1 MRVEQLKVKNFRGIK
16 HLEWNL
22 MAQSICC
29 LIGVGDSAKTTVL
42 DAVEAALS
50 PRWMTFNEADFH
62 HANTAEDIE
71 VEVTIGELSCAL
83 LSDGRFGLYLRGLSS
98 EGQLNDEP
106 EDTDDP
112 VLTVRL
118 SVDATMEPVW
128 SLVCDRYPVPRILSN
143 RDKAMFCLVRLAGDE
158 ARHLT
163 WAQGSVLSK
172 ITEANDETAQMLAN
186 AYRSARQSADLGSI
200 PELARAAISAE
211 TAARSLGAY
220 INESYNPDL
229 ELGRGGF
236 SSGSIALHDGSV
248 PLRLAGLGTR
258 RLATLA
264 VQRSAISEGAIVLV
278 DEIEQGLEPHRVL
291 GAMAQLKKWQKEA
304 ESAHLAK
311 GQILMTT
318 HSDVVLAE
326 LPAPSLFIV
335 SRSLGSVSE
344 IKHALS
350 SGDISRVLKGA
361 PRALFARRILL
372 CEGATELGLMLGVRE
387 HYPDRH
393 GGVPIE
399 QMGSAIIDGGGSAGP
414 PLALALRALGYHVG
428 LFRDSDRK
436 LDAHFATKLQA
447 QGVRVIEYGGELNTE
462 RAVFQSA
469 NNTQIESLLELVT
482 GFISEPTLMDHLEK
496 GFPAIDVTESFDEW
510 DLVGDDANLRFRMSD
525 LAAEKSW
532 FKTAER
538 GRAISPIV
546 LEIMNGS
553 PASAIGACFN
563 TVENWL
569 YGNA

>member
-1 MRVEQLKVKNFRGIK
+1 MRVEKLSVKNFRGIK
-16 HLEWNL
+16 HLEWDL
-22 MAQSICC
+22 AEQSICC

-62 HANTAEDIE
+62 HANTADEIV
-71 VEVTIGELSCAL
+71 VEVTIGELSRSL
-83 LSDGRFGLYLRGLSS
+83 LSDGRFGLYLRGLSPT
-98 EGQLNDEP
+98 GQLNDEP
-106 EDTDDP
+106 EDSDEP

-143 RDKAMFCLVRLAGDE
+143 RDRAMFCLVRLAGDE

-172 ITEANDETAQMLAN
+172 MTEANDETAQMLAR

-200 PELARAAISAE
+200 PELAKAAESAE

-220 INESYNPDL
+220 INQSYGPDL

-236 SSGSIALHDGSV
+236 SSGSVALHDGLV

-278 DEIEQGLEPHRVL
+278 DELEQGLEPHRVL
-291 GAMAQLKKWQKEA
+291 GAMAQLKKWQREA
-304 ESAHLAK
+304 ETANLAK

-326 LPAPSLFIV
+326 LPPTSLFVV
-335 SRSLGSVSE
+335 SRSAKSVCD
-344 IKHALS
+344 IKHAS
-350 SGDISRVLKGA
+350 SKGDISRILKGA

-372 CEGATELGLMLGVRE
+372 CEGATELGLMLGLRE
-387 HYPDRH
+387 YYPSRH
-393 GGVPIE
+393 DGVPIE
-399 QMGSAIIDGGGSAGP
+399 QLGAAIIDGGGNAAP
-414 PLALALRALGYHVG
+414 PLALALKALGYDVG
-428 LFRDSDRK
+428 LFRDSDVK
-436 LDAHFATKLQA
+436 LKSKVAAELNDA
-447 QGVRVIEYGGELNTE
+447 GVKVIEYGGELNTE
-462 RAVFQSA
+462 RAVFLSA
-469 NNTQIESLLELVT
+469 SGVQVEALLDLVA

-496 GFPAIDVTESFDEW
+496 AFPEVDVSQHFDEW
-510 DLVGDDANLRFRMSD
+510 DFINKHSEFLQRMSD
-525 LAAEKSW
+525 LAGDKSW
-532 FKTAER
+532 FKNAER
-538 GRAISPIV
+538 GRAISSVVTEIV
-546 LEIMNGS
+546 AGESTAALGVCLNSIER
-553 PASAIGACFN
+553 
-563 TVENWL
+563 WL
-569 YGNA
+569 YGDA

>member
-1 MRVEQLKVKNFRGIK
+1 MRVEQLTVKNFRGIK
-16 HLEWNL
+16 HLEWKL
-22 MAQSICC
+22 MGQSICC

-71 VEVTIGELSCAL
+71 VEVTIGELSRAL
-83 LSDGRFGLYLRGLSS
+83 LSDGRFGLYLRGLSPKG
-98 EGQLNDEP
+98 ELNDEP
-106 EDTDDP
+106 EDADTP

-128 SLVCDRYPVPRILSN
+128 SLVCDRYPIPRVLSN
-143 RDKAMFCLVRLAGDE
+143 RDRAMFCLVRLAGDE

-172 ITEANDETAQMLAN
+172 MTEANDETSQMLAH
-186 AYRSARQSADLGSI
+186 AYRSARQSANLGSI
-200 PELARAAISAE
+200 PELAQAAASAE

-220 INESYNPDL
+220 INQAYCPDL

-236 SSGSIALHDGSV
+236 NSSSIALHDGSV

-278 DEIEQGLEPHRVL
+278 DELEQGLEPHRVL
-291 GAMAQLKKWQKEA
+291 GAMAQLKKWQQEA
-304 ESAHLAK
+304 EKAHLAK

-326 LPAPSLFIV
+326 LPPPSLFIV
-335 SRSLGSVSE
+335 SRSPEAVAD
-344 IKHALS
+344 IKHAQAN
-350 SGDISRVLKGA
+350 GDISRVIKGA
-361 PRALFARRILL
+361 PRALFARKILL
-372 CEGATELGLMLGVRE
+372 CEGATELGMMLGLRE
-387 HYPDRH
+387 RYPDRH
-393 GGVPIE
+393 DGVPIE
-399 QMGSAIIDGGGSAGP
+399 QLGAAIVDGGGSAGP
-414 PLALALRALGYHVG
+414 PLALALRALGYEVG

-436 LDAHFATKLQA
+436 LDAHFAAKLQA
-447 QGVRVIEYGGELNTE
+447 QGVRVIEYGGGLNTE

-469 NNTQIESLLELVT
+469 TDAQIDGLLDLVV
-482 GFISEPTLMDHLEK
+482 GFISEPTLVDHLEK
-496 GFPAIDVTESFDEW
+496 TFEGLDVDACFCDW
-510 DLVGDDANLRFRMSD
+510 DLVGSSPDLRLRLSD

-532 FKTAER
+532 FKNAER
-538 GRAISPIV
+538 GRAISALVMQIIDNPHVSPIGIC
-546 LEIMNGS
+546 LR
-553 PASAIGACFN
+553 
-563 TVENWL
+563 TVESWL

>member
-1 MRVEQLKVKNFRGIK
+1 MRVEQLTVKNFRGIK
-16 HLEWNL
+16 HLEWKL
-22 MAQSICC
+22 MGQSICC
-29 LIGVGDSAKTTVL
+29 MIGVGDSAKTTVL

-62 HANTAEDIE
+62 HANTTEDIE
-71 VEVTIGELSCAL
+71 VEVTIGELSRAL
-83 LSDGRFGLYLRGLSS
+83 LSDGRFGLYLRGLSPTG
-98 EGQLNDEP
+98 ELNDEP
-106 EDTDDP
+106 EDADSP

-143 RDKAMFCLVRLAGDE
+143 RDRALFCLVRLAGDE

-172 ITEANDETAQMLAN
+172 MTEANDETAQMLAH
-186 AYRSARQSADLGSI
+186 AYRSARQSANLGSI
-200 PELARAAISAE
+200 PELAQAAASAE

-220 INESYNPDL
+220 INQGYGPDL

-236 SSGSIALHDGSV
+236 NSSSIALHDGSV

-278 DEIEQGLEPHRVL
+278 DELEQGLEPHRVL
-291 GAMAQLKKWQKEA
+291 GAMAQLKKWQQEA
-304 ESAHLAK
+304 EKAHLAK

-335 SRSLGSVSE
+335 SRSPKAIAD
-344 IKHALS
+344 IKHALA
-350 SGDISRVLKGA
+350 SGNISRVLKGA

-372 CEGATELGLMLGVRE
+372 CEGATELGMMLGLRE

-393 GGVPIE
+393 DGVPIE
-399 QMGSAIIDGGGSAGP
+399 QLGAAIIDGGGSAGP
-414 PLALALRALGYHVG
+414 PLALALRALGYEVG

-447 QGVRVIEYGGELNTE
+447 QGVRVIEYGGGLNTE

-469 NNTQIESLLELVT
+469 TDTQIDGLL
-482 GFISEPTLMDHLEK
+482 
-496 GFPAIDVTESFDEW
+496 
-510 DLVGDDANLRFRMSD
+510 DLVFCLR
-525 LAAEKSW
+525 
-532 FKTAER
+532 
-538 GRAISPIV
+538 
-546 LEIMNGS
+546 
-553 PASAIGACFN
+553 
-563 TVENWL
+563 
-569 YGNA
+569 

>member
-1 MRVEQLKVKNFRGIK
+1 MRIEQLTVKNFRGIK
-16 HLEWNL
+16 HLEWKL

-62 HANTAEDIE
+62 HANTADDIE
-71 VEVTIGELSCAL
+71 VEVTIGELSRAL
-83 LSDGRFGLYLRGLSS
+83 LSDGRFGLYLRGISPT
-98 EGQLNDEP
+98 GQINDEP
-106 EDTDDP
+106 EDSDEP

-128 SLVCDRYPVPRILSN
+128 SLVCDRCPVPRILSN
-143 RDKAMFCLVRLAGDE
+143 RDRAMFCLVRLAGDE

-172 ITEANDETAQMLAN
+172 MTEANDETAQMLAH
-186 AYRSARQSADLGSI
+186 AYRSARQSASLSSI
-200 PELARAAISAE
+200 SELAQAAASAE
-211 TAARSLGAY
+211 AAARSLGAY
-220 INESYNPDL
+220 ISQGYGPDL

-236 SSGSIALHDGSV
+236 NSGSIALHDGSV

-278 DEIEQGLEPHRVL
+278 DELEQGLEPHRVL
-291 GAMAQLKKWQKEA
+291 GAVAQLKKWQKEA
-304 ESAHLAK
+304 EGAGLAK

-326 LPAPSLFIV
+326 LPPSALFIV
-335 SRSLGSVSE
+335 SRSE
-344 IKHALS
+344 NAFADIKHAS
-350 SGDISRVLKGA
+350 ASGDLSRVLKGA

-387 HYPDRH
+387 FYPDRH
-393 GGVPIE
+393 EGVPIE
-399 QMGSAIIDGGGSAGP
+399 QLGAAIIDGGGSAAP
-414 PLALALRALGYHVG
+414 PLALALRGLGYEVA
-428 LFRDSDRK
+428 LFRDSDRR
-436 LDAHFATKLQA
+436 LESHLATRLQA
-447 QGVRVIEYGGELNTE
+447 SSVRIIEYGGDLNTE
-462 RAVFQSA
+462 RAVFLSA
-469 NNTQIESLLELVT
+469 SNSQVESLLALVAE
-482 GFISEPTLMDHLEK
+482 FVSESTLNDHLTK
-496 GFPAIDVTESFDEW
+496 AFPGVDVEDSFDDW
-510 DLVGDDANLRFRMSD
+510 DLISDCSDFRQRMSD

-538 GRAISPIV
+538 GRTIAPLVTEIVSAAPTSPIGSCLSS
-546 LEIMNGS
+546 LEK
-553 PASAIGACFN
+553 
-563 TVENWL
+563 WL

>member
-62 HANTAEDIE
+62 HANTTEDIE
-71 VEVTIGELSCAL
+71 IEVTIGELSRAL
-83 LSDGRFGLYLRGLSS
+83 LSDGRFGLYLRGLSV

-106 EDTDDP
+106 GDTDDP

-172 ITEANDETAQMLAN
+172 MTEANDETAQMLAN
-186 AYRSARQSADLGSI
+186 AYRSARQSANLRFI
-200 PELARAAISAE
+200 PELARAATSAE

-291 GAMAQLKKWQKEA
+291 GAIAQLKKWQKEA
-304 ESAHLAK
+304 ENAHLAK

-335 SRSLGSVSE
+335 SRSSGAVSD
-344 IKHALS
+344 IKHALA

-399 QMGSAIIDGGGSAGP
+399 QLGSAIIDGGGSAGP

-436 LDAHFATKLQA
+436 LDVHFATKLQA
-447 QGVRVIEYGGELNTE
+447 QGVRVIEYGGNLNTE

-469 NNTQIESLLELVT
+469 NNAQIDSLLDLVA

-546 LEIMNGS
+546 MEIMNGL
-553 PASAIGACFN
+553 PASAVGVCFN

>member
-1 MRVEQLKVKNFRGIK
+1 MRVEQLIVKNFRGIK
-16 HLEWNL
+16 HLECNL
-22 MAQSICC
+22 AAQSICC

-50 PRWMTFNEADFH
+50 PRWMTFSEADFH
-62 HANTAEDIE
+62 QANTADDIE
-71 VEVTIGELSCAL
+71 VEVTIGELSRAL
-83 LSDGRFGLYLRGLSS
+83 LSDGRFGLYLRGLSPS
-98 EGQLNDEP
+98 GQLNDEP
-106 EDTDDP
+106 EDADQP
-112 VLTVRL
+112 ALTVKL

-143 RDKAMFCLVRLAGDE
+143 RDRAMFCLVRLAGDE

-163 WAQGSVLSK
+163 WAQGSVLAK
-172 ITEANDETAQMLAN
+172 LTEANDETAQMLAH
-186 AYRSARQSADLGSI
+186 AYRAARASANLGAI
-200 PELARAAISAE
+200 PELAAAASSAE

-220 INESYNPDL
+220 IDHGYGPDL

-236 SSGSIALHDGSV
+236 NSGSIALHDGSV

-278 DEIEQGLEPHRVL
+278 DELEQGLEPHRIL

-304 ESAHLAK
+304 EKDKLPQ

-335 SRSLGSVSE
+335 SRSAGSIAD
-344 IKHALS
+344 IKHAAF

-372 CEGATELGLMLGVRE
+372 CEGATELGLMLGLRE

-393 GGVPIE
+393 DGVPIE
-399 QMGSAIIDGGGSAGP
+399 QFGAAIIDGGGAAGP
-414 PLALALRALGYHVG
+414 PLALALRALGYEVG

-436 LDAHFATKLQA
+436 LDAHYATKLQA
-447 QGVRVIEYGGELNTE
+447 QGVRVIEYGGNLNTE
-462 RAVFQSA
+462 RAVFLSA
-469 NNTQIESLLELVT
+469 SNDHVEALLDLVA
-482 GFISEPTLMDHLEK
+482 GFVSEPTLNDHLEK
-496 GFPAIDVTESFDEW
+496 AFPDVDTSDSFDNW
-510 DLVGDDANLRFRMSD
+510 GLVTDHSEYRRRMSD

-532 FKTAER
+532 LKNAER
-538 GRAISPIV
+538 GRAISSIIMEIVSGAPTTPIGV
-546 LEIMNGS
+546 CLNSIEQ
-553 PASAIGACFN
+553 
-563 TVENWL
+563 WL

>member
-1 MRVEQLKVKNFRGIK
+1 MRVEQLTVKNFRGIK
-16 HLEWNL
+16 HLEWKL
-22 MAQSICC
+22 MGQSVCC

-71 VEVTIGELSCAL
+71 VEVTIGELSRAL
-83 LSDGRFGLYLRGLSS
+83 LSDGRFGLYLRGLSPTG
-98 EGQLNDEP
+98 ELNDEP
-106 EDTDDP
+106 EDADTP

-143 RDKAMFCLVRLAGDE
+143 RDRAMFCLVRLAGDE

-172 ITEANDETAQMLAN
+172 ITEANDETAQMLAH
-186 AYRSARQSADLGSI
+186 AYRSARQSANLGSI
-200 PELARAAISAE
+200 PELALAAASAE

-220 INESYNPDL
+220 INQAYCPDL

-236 SSGSIALHDGSV
+236 NSSSIALHDGSV

-278 DEIEQGLEPHRVL
+278 DELEQGLEPHRVL
-291 GAMAQLKKWQKEA
+291 GAMAQLKKWQQEA
-304 ESAHLAK
+304 EKAHLAK

-326 LPAPSLFIV
+326 LPSPSLFIV
-335 SRSLGSVSE
+335 CRSPEAVAD
-344 IKHALS
+344 IKHAQA

-361 PRALFARRILL
+361 PRALFARKILL
-372 CEGATELGLMLGVRE
+372 CEGATELGMMLGLRE
-387 HYPDRH
+387 RYPDRH
-393 GGVPIE
+393 DSVPIE
-399 QMGSAIIDGGGSAGP
+399 QLGAAIVDGGGSAGP
-414 PLALALRALGYHVG
+414 PLALALRALGYQVG

-436 LDAHFATKLQA
+436 LDAHFAAKLQA
-447 QGVRVIEYGGELNTE
+447 QGVRVIEYGGGLNTE

-469 NNTQIESLLELVT
+469 TDTQIDGLLDLVA
-482 GFISEPTLMDHLEK
+482 GFISEPTLLDHLEK
-496 GFPAIDVTESFDEW
+496 TFEGLDVDACFCDW
-510 DLVGDDANLRFRMSD
+510 DLVGVCPNPRLRLSD

-532 FKTAER
+532 FKNAER
-538 GRAISPIV
+538 GRAISALVMQIIDNPHVSPIGIC
-546 LEIMNGS
+546 LG
-553 PASAIGACFN
+553 
-563 TVENWL
+563 TVESWL

>member
-1 MRVEQLKVKNFRGIK
+1 
-16 HLEWNL
+16 
-22 MAQSICC
+22 
-29 LIGVGDSAKTTVL
+29 
-42 DAVEAALS
+42 
-50 PRWMTFNEADFH
+50 
-62 HANTAEDIE
+62 
-71 VEVTIGELSCAL
+71 
-83 LSDGRFGLYLRGLSS
+83 
-98 EGQLNDEP
+98 
-106 EDTDDP
+106 
-112 VLTVRL
+112 
-118 SVDATMEPVW
+118 
-128 SLVCDRYPVPRILSN
+128 
-143 RDKAMFCLVRLAGDE
+143 
-158 ARHLT
+158 
-163 WAQGSVLSK
+163 
-172 ITEANDETAQMLAN
+172 
-186 AYRSARQSADLGSI
+186 
-200 PELARAAISAE
+200 
-211 TAARSLGAY
+211 
-220 INESYNPDL
+220 
-229 ELGRGGF
+229 
-236 SSGSIALHDGSV
+236 V

-304 ESAHLAK
+304 ENAHLAK

-335 SRSLGSVSE
+335 SRSSGAVSD
-344 IKHALS
+344 IKHALA

-399 QMGSAIIDGGGSAGP
+399 QLGSAIIDGGGSAGP

-447 QGVRVIEYGGELNTE
+447 QGVRVIEYGGKLNTE

-469 NNTQIESLLELVT
+469 NNIQIDSLLDLVA

-496 GFPAIDVTESFDEW
+496 GFPAIDVTDSFDEW
-510 DLVGDDANLRFRMSD
+510 DLVGDDANLRFRISD

-553 PASAIGACFN
+553 PASAIGVCFN

>member
-62 HANTAEDIE
+62 HANTTEDIE
-71 VEVTIGELSCAL
+71 IEVTIGELSRAL
-83 LSDGRFGLYLRGLSS
+83 LSDGRFGLYLRGLSV

-106 EDTDDP
+106 GDTDDP

-172 ITEANDETAQMLAN
+172 MTEANDETAQMLAN
-186 AYRSARQSADLGSI
+186 AYRSARQSANLRFI
-200 PELARAAISAE
+200 PELARAATSAE

-291 GAMAQLKKWQKEA
+291 GAIAQLKKWQKEA
-304 ESAHLAK
+304 ENAHLAK

-335 SRSLGSVSE
+335 SRSSGAVSD
-344 IKHALS
+344 IKHALA

-399 QMGSAIIDGGGSAGP
+399 QLGSAIIDGGGSAGP

-436 LDAHFATKLQA
+436 LDVHFATKLQA
-447 QGVRVIEYGGELNTE
+447 QGVRVIEYGGNLNTE

-469 NNTQIESLLELVT
+469 NNTQIDSLLDLVA

-546 LEIMNGS
+546 MEIMNGL
-553 PASAIGACFN
+553 PASAVGVCFN

>member
-1 MRVEQLKVKNFRGIK
+1 MRVEQLTVKNFRGIK

-22 MAQSICC
+22 MRQSICC

-62 HANTAEDIE
+62 HANTADDIE
-71 VEVTIGELSCAL
+71 VEVTIGELSRAL
-83 LSDGRFGLYLRGLSS
+83 LSDGRFGLYLRGLSPLG
-98 EGQLNDEP
+98 ELNDEP
-106 EDTDDP
+106 EDADSP
-112 VLTVRL
+112 ILTVRL

-143 RDKAMFCLVRLAGDE
+143 RDRAMFCLVRLAGDE

-172 ITEANDETAQMLAN
+172 MTEANDETAQMLAY
-186 AYRSARQSADLGSI
+186 AYRSARQSANLGSI
-200 PELARAAISAE
+200 PELAQAAASAE

-220 INESYNPDL
+220 INQAYGPDL

-236 SSGSIALHDGSV
+236 NSSSIALHDGSV

-278 DEIEQGLEPHRVL
+278 DELEQGLEPHRVL
-291 GAMAQLKKWQKEA
+291 GAMAQLKKWQQEA
-304 ESAHLAK
+304 EKAHLAK

-326 LPAPSLFIV
+326 LPPPSLFIV
-335 SRSLGSVSE
+335 SRSPEAVAD
-344 IKHALS
+344 IKHAQAN
-350 SGDISRVLKGA
+350 GDISRVLKGA
-361 PRALFARRILL
+361 PRALFARKILL
-372 CEGATELGLMLGVRE
+372 CEGATELGMMLGLRE
-387 HYPDRH
+387 RYPDRH
-393 GGVPIE
+393 DGVPIE
-399 QMGSAIIDGGGSAGP
+399 QLGAAIVDGGGSAGP
-414 PLALALRALGYHVG
+414 PLALALRALGYEVG

-436 LDAHFATKLQA
+436 LDAHFAAKLQA
-447 QGVRVIEYGGELNTE
+447 QGVRVIEYGGGLNTE

-469 NNTQIESLLELVT
+469 TDAQIDGLLDLVV
-482 GFISEPTLMDHLEK
+482 GFISEPTLVDHLEK
-496 GFPAIDVTESFDEW
+496 TFEGLDVDACFCDW
-510 DLVGDDANLRFRMSD
+510 DLVGSSPDLRLRLSD

-532 FKTAER
+532 FKNAER
-538 GRAISPIV
+538 GRAISALVMQIIDNPHVSPIGIC
-546 LEIMNGS
+546 LR
-553 PASAIGACFN
+553 
-563 TVENWL
+563 TVESWL

>member
-1 MRVEQLKVKNFRGIK
+1 
-16 HLEWNL
+16 

-62 HANTAEDIE
+62 RANTAEDIE
-71 VEVTIGELSCAL
+71 VEVTIGELSRAL
-83 LSDGRFGLYLRGLSS
+83 LSDGRFGLYLRGLSG

-106 EDTDDP
+106 GDTDDP

-128 SLVCDRYPVPRILSN
+128 SLVCDRYPIPRILSN

-172 ITEANDETAQMLAN
+172 MTEANDETAQMLAN
-186 AYRSARQSADLGSI
+186 AYRSARQSANLSSI
-200 PELARAAISAE
+200 PELARAATSAE

-304 ESAHLAK
+304 ENADLAK

-335 SRSLGSVSE
+335 SRSSGAVSD
-344 IKHALS
+344 IKHALA

-399 QMGSAIIDGGGSAGP
+399 QLGSAIIDGGGSAGP
-414 PLALALRALGYHVG
+414 PLALALRSLGYSVG

-447 QGVRVIEYGGELNTE
+447 QGVRVIEYGGKLNTE

-469 NNTQIESLLELVT
+469 NSTQIESLLDLVA

-538 GRAISPIV
+538 GRAISPVV

-553 PASAIGACFN
+553 PASAIGVCFN

>member
-1 MRVEQLKVKNFRGIK
+1 MRVEQLTVKNFRGIK
-16 HLEWNL
+16 HLEWKL
-22 MAQSICC
+22 MRQSICC

-71 VEVTIGELSCAL
+71 VEVTIGELSRAL
-83 LSDGRFGLYLRGLSS
+83 LSDGRFGLYLRGLSPT
-98 EGQLNDEP
+98 GGLNDEP
-106 EDTDDP
+106 EDADTP

-143 RDKAMFCLVRLAGDE
+143 RDRAMFCLVRLAGDE

-172 ITEANDETAQMLAN
+172 MTEANDETAQMLAH
-186 AYRSARQSADLGSI
+186 AYRSARQSANLSSI
-200 PELARAAISAE
+200 PELAQAAASAE

-220 INESYNPDL
+220 INQAYCPDL

-236 SSGSIALHDGSV
+236 NSSSIALHDGSV

-278 DEIEQGLEPHRVL
+278 DELEQGLEPHRVL
-291 GAMAQLKKWQKEA
+291 GAMAQLKKWQQEA
-304 ESAHLAK
+304 EKAHLAK

-326 LPAPSLFIV
+326 LPPPSLFIV
-335 SRSLGSVSE
+335 SRSPEAVAD
-344 IKHALS
+344 IKHAQA

-361 PRALFARRILL
+361 PRALFARKILL
-372 CEGATELGLMLGVRE
+372 CEGATELGMMLGLRE
-387 HYPDRH
+387 RYPDRH
-393 GGVPIE
+393 DGVPIE
-399 QMGSAIIDGGGSAGP
+399 QLGAAIVDGGGSAGP
-414 PLALALRALGYHVG
+414 PLALALRALGYEVG

-436 LDAHFATKLQA
+436 LDAHFAAKLHA
-447 QGVRVIEYGGELNTE
+447 QGVRVIEYGGGLNTE

-469 NNTQIESLLELVT
+469 TDAQIDGLLDLVV

-496 GFPAIDVTESFDEW
+496 TFEGLDVDACFCDW
-510 DLVGDDANLRFRMSD
+510 DLVGSSPDLRLRLSNL
-525 LAAEKSW
+525 ATEKSW
-532 FKTAER
+532 FKNAER
-538 GRAISPIV
+538 GRAISALVMQIIDNPHVSPIGV
-546 LEIMNGS
+546 CLR
-553 PASAIGACFN
+553 
-563 TVENWL
+563 TVESWL

>member
-1 MRVEQLKVKNFRGIK
+1 MRIERLKVKNFRGIR
-16 HLEWNL
+16 HLEWKL

-62 HANTAEDIE
+62 HANTSEDIE
-71 VEVTIGELSCAL
+71 VEVTIGELSRAL

-172 ITEANDETAQMLAN
+172 MTEANDETAQMLAN

-220 INESYNPDL
+220 INEGYNPDL

-278 DEIEQGLEPHRVL
+278 DEIEQGLEPHRVH

-304 ESAHLAK
+304 ENAHLAK

-326 LPAPSLFIV
+326 LPAASLFIV
-335 SRSLGSVSE
+335 SRSSGSVSD
-344 IKHALS
+344 IKHALA

-393 GGVPIE
+393 GGVPVE
-399 QMGSAIIDGGGSAGP
+399 QLGSAIIDGGGSAGP
-414 PLALALRALGYHVG
+414 PLALALQALGYHVG

-469 NNTQIESLLELVT
+469 NNSQVESLLDLVA

-496 GFPAIDVTESFDEW
+496 GFPSIDVTESFDEW
-510 DLVGDDANLRFRMSD
+510 DLVGDDATLRFRMSD

-546 LEIMNGS
+546 LAIMNGS
-553 PASAIGACFN
+553 PASAIHIQNSEEHFH
-563 TVENWL
+563 EHR
-569 YGNA
+569 

>member
-1 MRVEQLKVKNFRGIK
+1 MRIEQLTVKNFRGIK
-16 HLEWNL
+16 QLEWKL
-22 MAQSICC
+22 MTQSICC

-62 HANTAEDIE
+62 QANTADEIE
-71 VEVTIGELSCAL
+71 VEVTIGELSRAL
-83 LSDGRFGLYLRGLSS
+83 LSDGRFGLYLRGLSPA
-98 EGQLNDEP
+98 GQLNGEP
-106 EDTDDP
+106 DDTDDP

-128 SLVCDRYPVPRILSN
+128 SLVCDRYPAPRILSN
-143 RDKAMFCLVRLAGDE
+143 RDRAMFCLVRLAGDE

-172 ITEANDETAQMLAN
+172 MTEANHETVQMLAH
-186 AYRSARQSADLGSI
+186 AYRSARQSANLCSI
-200 PELARAAISAE
+200 PELAQAAASAE

-220 INESYNPDL
+220 INQDYGPDL

-236 SSGSIALHDGSV
+236 NSGSIALHDGSV
-248 PLRLAGLGTR
+248 PVRLAGLGTR

-278 DEIEQGLEPHRVL
+278 DELEQGLEPHRVL

-304 ESAHLAK
+304 EGAHRPK

-326 LPAPSLFIV
+326 LPPPSLFIV
-335 SRSLGSVSE
+335 SRSAGSVTN
-344 IKHALS
+344 IKHAS
-350 SGDISRVLKGA
+350 TSGDISRVLKGA

-372 CEGATELGLMLGVRE
+372 CEGATELGLMLGLRE
-387 HYPDRH
+387 HYPERH
-393 GGVPIE
+393 DDVPIE
-399 QMGSAIIDGGGSAGP
+399 QLGAAIIDGGGSAGP
-414 PLALALRALGYHVG
+414 PLALALRALGFEVG

-436 LDAHFATKLQA
+436 LDTHFAAKLKSQD
-447 QGVRVIEYGGELNTE
+447 VRVIEYGGSLNTE
-462 RAVFQSA
+462 RAVFLSA
-469 NNTQIESLLELVT
+469 SNDQVDGLLNFVAEFL
-482 GFISEPTLMDHLEK
+482 SDSTLNDHLEK
-496 GFPAIDVTESFDEW
+496 AFPGVDVSDNFDNW
-510 DLVGDDANLRFRMSD
+510 DLVTDHSEFRERISD

-532 FKTAER
+532 FKNAER
-538 GRAISPIV
+538 GRAISTLVMEIVAGAPTTPIGV
-546 LEIMNGS
+546 CLNS
-553 PASAIGACFN
+553 
-563 TVENWL
+563 VEQWL

>member
-62 HANTAEDIE
+62 HANTTEDIE
-71 VEVTIGELSCAL
+71 IEVTIGELSRAL
-83 LSDGRFGLYLRGLSS
+83 LSDGRFGLYLRGLSV

-106 EDTDDP
+106 GDTDDP

-128 SLVCDRYPVPRILSN
+128 SLVCDRYPVPRTLSN

-172 ITEANDETAQMLAN
+172 MTEANDETAQMLAN
-186 AYRSARQSADLGSI
+186 AYRSARQSANLSSI
-200 PELARAAISAE
+200 PELARAATSAE

-304 ESAHLAK
+304 ENAHLAK

-335 SRSLGSVSE
+335 SRSSGAVSD
-344 IKHALS
+344 IKHALA

-399 QMGSAIIDGGGSAGP
+399 QLGSAIIDGGGSAGP

-447 QGVRVIEYGGELNTE
+447 QGVRVIEYGGKLNTE

-469 NNTQIESLLELVT
+469 NNIQIDSLLDLVA

-496 GFPAIDVTESFDEW
+496 GFPAIDVTDSFDEW
-510 DLVGDDANLRFRMSD
+510 DLVGDDANLRFRISD

-553 PASAIGACFN
+553 PASAIGVCFN